1 MINENEYEKESILK
15 HYSDRVLKS
24 IKDYPENLIYDV
36 FIKNQLNY
44 DYNKY
49 KFKDYNINQLEEYCE
64 SVISDF
70 KYKCGWT
77 NLEERVDKWLNT
89 LSAYEVTLIY
99 LRYNNRFNLHNYL
112 RKYDKNHSIYAN
124 TYRDIAL
131 NSNISVE
138 RIRQLIAKALRKLRH
153 PSRLKYFKNSVEDI
167 HKNEIKTYTDAA
179 RAQSRKE
186 YRNKTMDM
194 LNVFYKSFSGYFKD
208 ENNVIDEN
216 FERFFQANYNALVE
230 EDFDLNS
237 SVMMKIEDMGLS
249 VRSYNCLKCSGCKT
263 VLDLIEMSFV
273 DFTHIRNLGWK
284 SINEIIDKVH
294 SLGLKFDD
302 IEIDRMCK

>member
-1 MINENEYEKESILK
+1 MVDENEYEKESILK

-24 IKDYPENLIYDV
+24 IKGYPENLIYDV
-36 FIKNQLNY
+36 LIKDQLNY

-49 KFKDYNINQLEEYCE
+49 KFKDYDINQLKEYCE
-64 SVISDF
+64 SVINDF
-70 KYKCGWT
+70 KYSCGYSD
-77 NLEERVDKWLNT
+77 LKERVDKWLNT

-99 LRYNNRFNLHNYL
+99 LRYNRRFNLYNYL
-112 RKYDKNHSIYAN
+112 RKCNRNHSIYAN
-124 TYRDIAL
+124 TYEDIAL
-131 NSNISVE
+131 NSDISRE
-138 RIRQLIAKALRKLRH
+138 RVKQLIARALRKLRH

-167 HKNEIKTYTDAA
+167 RKNEIKTCTDTA

-208 ENNVIDEN
+208 ENDVIDEN

-230 EDFDLNS
+230 EDFSLNS
-237 SVMMKIEDMGLS
+237 GIAMKIEDMGLS
-249 VRSYNCLKCSGCKT
+249 VRSYNCLKRSGCKT
-263 VLDLIEMSFV
+263 VLDLIEISFT

-302 IEIDRMCK
+302 VKIDRMCK